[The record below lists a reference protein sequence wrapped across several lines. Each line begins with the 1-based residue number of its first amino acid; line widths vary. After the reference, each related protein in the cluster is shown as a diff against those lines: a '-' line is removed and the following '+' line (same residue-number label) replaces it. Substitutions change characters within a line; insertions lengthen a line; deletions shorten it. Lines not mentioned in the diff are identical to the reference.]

1 MYQTPQLSHTD
12 ALKVIDVIRHEVEK
26 DGKGAAI
33 AVVDEHGELLAF
45 LRTDGC
51 RLPSITIAINKAYTA
66 AREQKT
72 SRAVGQASRTED
84 FPLTN
89 FGELRYVTW
98 GGGIPILYEG
108 KIVGAVGVSGLPEEE
123 DMVLAQLGV
132 DVLNIV
138 EE

>member
-1 MYQTPQLSHTD
+1 MYQTTQLSHED
-12 ALKVIDVIRHEVEK
+12 ALKVIEVIRHEVEK
-26 DGKGAAI
+26 EGKGAAI

-51 RLPSITIAINKAYTA
+51 RLPSITIAMNKAYTA

-89 FGELRYVTW
+89 FGELRYVSW
-98 GGGIPILYEG
+98 GGGVPILYDG
-108 KIVGAVGVSGLPEEE
+108 KVVGAVGVSGLPEEE

-132 DVLNIV
+132 DVLNNL
-138 EE
+138 E